1 MLKTQL
7 CFSPPEAGTTT
18 NLLAMTI
25 TGDKKRGT
33 FAWALWDW
41 AEQPYPT
48 IMQTFIFPV
57 YLAGAVA
64 TAGSNAEAKLGVATA
79 IAGIVLALIAPVLG
93 RRSDESGRRKFWLM
107 VNTYVLVGIMV
118 ASFFVEPKA
127 EYFIFGLV
135 LYGVGSVVQESAF
148 INYYA
153 MLRSVSTPRTIGRIS
168 GYAWG
173 LGYAGGII
181 LLCISLFGFI
191 LPDTV
196 FGQPSENGMAV
207 RIVFLFSAAWTLVFS
222 IPLILRVPE
231 IARKE
236 NARKESII
244 QSYKAVWGQ
253 LKSLRQQAPETF
265 KFLISSAI
273 YRDGLAGVFTFGA
286 VLGASA
292 FGFTQTEI
300 ILFGIAANL
309 VAGIGAVVGGRLDD
323 VIGSRTVIIASL
335 IGLIVAGS
343 AVFAFAGAGVITYW
357 IGGLALCLFVG
368 PAQAASR
375 TFVSRFTPIGREGE
389 VFGLYQT
396 TGRAVSFLSGTFWA
410 AAISI
415 AVAFGAVNATIY
427 GIWGLMIILI
437 VGLFLLLRVH
447 PNPEVSYSTEAAG
460 STPVEPRIH

>member
-1 MLKTQL
+1 
-7 CFSPPEAGTTT
+7 
-18 NLLAMTI
+18 MTS
-25 TGDKKRGT
+25 TGASTKKRGT

-41 AEQPYPT
+41 AEQPFPT

-64 TAGSNAEAKLGVATA
+64 AAGTNADAQLGVATGL
-79 IAGIVLALIAPVLG
+79 AGVLLALIAPVLG
-93 RRSDESGRRKFWLM
+93 RRSDENGRRKFWLM
-107 VNTYVLVGIMV
+107 VNTYVLVAIMA
-118 ASFFVEPKA
+118 ASFFIEPKP
-127 EYFIFGLV
+127 EYFVFGLV

-153 MLRSVSTPRTIGRIS
+153 MLKSVTTENNIGRVS

-196 FGQPSENGMAV
+196 FGEPSENSMSV
-207 RIVFLFSAAWTLVFS
+207 RIVFLFAAIWTAVFS
-222 IPLILRVPE
+222 IPLMLRVPE
-231 IARKE
+231 IAKKE
-236 NARKESII
+236 GKARESIL
-244 QSYKAVWGQ
+244 QSYKSLLGQ
-253 LKSLRQQAPETF
+253 LKSLRTQAPETF

-292 FGFTQTEI
+292 FGFSQTQI
-300 ILFGIAANL
+300 ILFGIAANI
-309 VAGIGAVVGGRLDD
+309 VAGLGAAIGGRLDD
-323 VIGSRTVIIASL
+323 SLGSRKVIAGSL

-343 AVFAFAGAGVITYW
+343 GVFIFASAGVITYW
-357 IGGLALCLFVG
+357 IGGLLLCLFVG
-368 PAQAASR
+368 PAQASSR
-375 TFVSRFTPIGREGE
+375 TFVSRFTPHGREGE

-410 AAISI
+410 ISI
-415 AVAFGAVNATIY
+415 TIGQAVTGAQNATIY
-427 GIWGLMIILI
+427 GVLGLMVILI
-437 VGLFLLLRVH
+437 VGLVLLLRVN
-447 PNPEVSYSTEAAG
+447 PNPRVLDSK
-460 STPVEPRIH
+460 